1 MFKKT
6 LFWCTAG
13 TLLLAMYWVV
23 SCRSQQTVDYSTQIK
38 PILNKKCIA
47 CHGGVKKQGGF
58 SLLFEE
64 EAKAKLKS
72 GKYAIVPGDVKA
84 SEMIRR
90 LNLDDPEERMPFE
103 HEALPK
109 EEIQLLT
116 QWIKEGAKWGEHWA
130 YKKVEKQKIPVSE
143 SSWAKKDIDKFVLQK
158 AIENGLQVSQ
168 EAPSAV
174 LARRVSLDIIGF
186 QQDSPAKTKYL
197 KNPSEATF
205 EKFVDELL
213 TTPQYGEKWTSMWLD
228 MARYA
233 DTKGYE
239 RDDSRTIWRY
249 RDWLIDA
256 FNADMPYDQFLTE
269 QLAGDLLPNPT
280 EQQYIATA
288 FHRNTMTN
296 DEGGTDNEE
305 FRVAAVIDRVN
316 TTWEVTMGTSFACVQ
331 CHSHPYDPFKHEEYY
346 QFMGFF
352 NNTRDVD
359 TFEDYPWIRHFD
371 DTQKTELSQ
380 LADRLKQKTNEEE
393 TDKIIRFIKTLQPSI
408 ASLKSDAFV
417 NAELSDTK
425 WLAMRNNAS
434 ARIIGVPTKDL
445 VNLLFTYST
454 NKAKGK
460 ITFHENSPEGPVIG
474 SYNISHPTKG
484 WEIGEVKLKPSKE
497 FKDLYLTYSSPLLMD
512 PMSNGIRFNWFH
524 FGKEYPDSGS
534 KNSFLSLLNAKTEVT
549 PIMVENTKEM
559 SRETHV
565 FERGNWL
572 AKGQKVEASVPALL
586 NKFPKNTPNNRLGL
600 AKWMSSKEHP
610 LTSRNIVNRLWEQ
623 LWGTGLVETLEDL
636 GTQGESP
643 SNQALLDHLSWKLM
657 HEYNWQLK
665 PLLKEMVMS
674 AAYRQDSKLTP
685 EKIEKDPSNRFLA
698 RGPRVRLSAEQIR
711 DQALA
716 ASGTINLEMHG
727 PPVMPYQPEGIWVSP
742 YNGNKWVLSEG
753 DQKYRRAVYTYWK
766 RTNAYPSMVNFDAVG
781 REVCSSRRIR
791 TNTPLQALTTL
802 NDQVFVDLSIQM
814 AKMMSSKNASQSIQ
828 KAYKNLT
835 GRQISQAKEK
845 VLLELYETAIASYA
859 KEANSKEKALT
870 LVMNALLNLDEVL
883 MKS

>member
-6 LFWCTAG
+6 LFWCTSG
-13 TLLLAMYWVV
+13 LLLLAMYWVV

-143 SSWAKKDIDKFVLQK
+143 SNWAKKDIDKFVLQK
-158 AIENGLQVSQ
+158 AKENGLQVSQ

-213 TTPQYGEKWTSMWLD
+213 TSPQYGEKWTSMWLD

-280 EQQYIATA
+280 EEQYIATA

-474 SYNISHPTKG
+474 SYSISHPTKG

-586 NKFPKNTPNNRLGL
+586 NKFPEKAPNNRLGL

-698 RGPRVRLSAEQIR
+698 RGSRVRLSAEQIR

-742 YNGNKWVLSEG
+742 YNENKWVLSEG

-802 NDQVFVDLSIQM
+802 NDEVFVDLSIQM

-828 KAYKNLT
+828 EAYKNLT
-835 GRQISQAKEK
+835 GRDISSAKEK
-845 VLLELYETAIASYA
+845 LLLELYETAIASYA
-859 KEANSKEKALT
+859 KEGNSKEKALT

>member
-6 LFWCTAG
+6 LFWCTSG
-13 TLLLAMYWVV
+13 LLLLAMYWVV

-143 SSWAKKDIDKFVLQK
+143 SNWAKKDIDKFVLQK
-158 AIENGLQVSQ
+158 AKENGLQVSQ

-213 TTPQYGEKWTSMWLD
+213 TSPQYGEKWTSMWLD

-280 EQQYIATA
+280 EEQYIATA

-474 SYNISHPTKG
+474 SYSISHPTKG

-586 NKFPKNTPNNRLGL
+586 NKFPEKAPNNRLGL

-643 SNQALLDHLSWKLM
+643 SNKALLDHLSWKLM

-698 RGPRVRLSAEQIR
+698 RGSRVRLSAEQIR

-742 YNGNKWVLSEG
+742 YNENKWVLSEG

-802 NDQVFVDLSIQM
+802 NDEVFVDLSIQM

-828 KAYKNLT
+828 EAYKNLT
-835 GRQISQAKEK
+835 GRDISSAKEK
-845 VLLELYETAIASYA
+845 LLLELYETAIASYA
-859 KEANSKEKALT
+859 KEGNSKEKALT

>member
-143 SSWAKKDIDKFVLQK
+143 SNWAKKDIDKFVLQK
-158 AIENGLQVSQ
+158 AKENGLQVSQ

-213 TTPQYGEKWTSMWLD
+213 TSPQYGEKWTSMWLD

-280 EQQYIATA
+280 EEQYIATA

-474 SYNISHPTKG
+474 SYSISHPTKG

-586 NKFPKNTPNNRLGL
+586 NKFPEKAPNNRLGL

-643 SNQALLDHLSWKLM
+643 SNKALLDHLSWKLM

-698 RGPRVRLSAEQIR
+698 RGSRVRLSAEQIR

-742 YNGNKWVLSEG
+742 YNENKWVLSEG

-802 NDQVFVDLSIQM
+802 NDEVFVDLSIQM

-828 KAYKNLT
+828 EAYKNLT
-835 GRQISQAKEK
+835 GRDISSAKEK

-859 KEANSKEKALT
+859 KEGNSKEKALT

>member
-1 MFKKT
+1 
-6 LFWCTAG
+6 
-13 TLLLAMYWVV
+13 MYWVV

-38 PILNKKCIA
+38 PILNTKCIA

-72 GKYAIVPGDVKA
+72 GKYAIVPGDVRA

-90 LNLDDPEERMPFE
+90 INLDDPEERMPFE

-109 EEIQLLT
+109 EEIKLLT

-130 YKKVEKQKIPVSE
+130 YKKVEKQSISVSKSDWTKNE
-143 SSWAKKDIDKFVLQK
+143 IDHFVLQRAEEK
-158 AIENGLQVSQ
+158 GLQVSQ
-168 EAPSAV
+168 EAPSEV

-186 QQDSPAKTKYL
+186 QQDSPAKNEYL
-197 KNPSEATF
+197 KNPSETTF
-205 EKFVDELL
+205 ETFVDELL
-213 TTPQYGEKWTSMWLD
+213 ASPQYGEKWTSMWLD

-280 EQQYIATA
+280 EEQYIATA

-305 FRVAAVIDRVN
+305 YRVAAVIDRVN

-371 DTQKTELSQ
+371 ESQKQELNQ
-380 LADRLKQKTNEEE
+380 LADRLKQKTNEKE
-393 TDKIIRFIKTLQPSI
+393 TNKIIRFIKTLQPSI
-408 ASLKSDAFV
+408 ASLKSDNFE

-434 ARIIGVPTKDL
+434 ARIIGVPAQDL
-445 VNLLFTYST
+445 DHLLFNFSS
-454 NKAKGK
+454 NKANGQ
-460 ITFHENSPEGPVIG
+460 ITFHENSPEGSEIG
-474 SYNISHPTKG
+474 TYTINHASKG

-497 FKDLYLTYSSPLLMD
+497 FKDLYLTYSSALLKD
-512 PMSNGIRFNWFH
+512 PMASGIRFNWFH
-524 FGKEYPDSGS
+524 FGKEYPDAGS
-534 KNSFLSLLNAKTEVT
+534 KKTFLGLLNAKTEVT

-572 AKGQKVEASVPALL
+572 SKGQEVEASVPALL
-586 NKFPKNTPNNRLGL
+586 NKFPENAPNNRLGL

-623 LWGTGLVETLEDL
+623 LWGTGIVETLEDL
-636 GTQGESP
+636 GTQGENP
-643 SNQALLDHLSWKLM
+643 SNKALLDHLSWKLM
-657 HEYNWQLK
+657 NEYKWQLK

-685 EKIEKDPSNRFLA
+685 EKIEKDPNNKFLA

-711 DQALA
+711 DQALS
-716 ASGTINLEMHG
+716 ASGTLNLEMHG

-742 YNGNKWVLSEG
+742 YNGKKWIESTGE
-753 DQKYRRAVYTYWK
+753 QKYRRAIYTYWK

-814 AKMMSSKNASQSIQ
+814 AKMMGSKSVTQSIQ
-828 KAYKNLT
+828 EAYKSLT
-835 GRQISQAKEK
+835 GRNISPAKEK

-859 KEANSKEKALT
+859 KEEISQEKALT